1 MRVLFLGSGEE
12 EHVGRG
18 DNTNISLIYQGIAKC
33 KLYIVLCALHS
44 WAHLNIPKTIP
55 TAKVL
60 LLLLLFYRLGH

>member
-44 WAHLNIPKTIP
+44 
-55 TAKVL
+55 
-60 LLLLLFYRLGH
+60 